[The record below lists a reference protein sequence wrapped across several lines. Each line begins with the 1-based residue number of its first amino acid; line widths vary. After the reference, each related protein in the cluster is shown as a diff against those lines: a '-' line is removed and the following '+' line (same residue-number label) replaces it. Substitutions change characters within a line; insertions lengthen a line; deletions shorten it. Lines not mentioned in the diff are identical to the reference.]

1 MKVTYTVTTKN
12 GKAYK
17 WSFAE
22 SKNKDD
28 YGNGIYIGI
37 ETPSGDIFS
46 LDCRYIT
53 GYKFHK
59 TCVDYLL
66 SYYGNN
72 LDELCEDD

>member
-1 MKVTYTVTTKN
+1 MKASYTVTTKN
-12 GKAYK
+12 GKVYQWK
-17 WSFAE
+17 FAE

-37 ETPSGDIFS
+37 EAPSGDIFS

-53 GYKFHK
+53 DYKFHK
-59 TCVDYLL
+59 MCVDYLV